1 MAKRSTKLTK
11 RSTEQSFFNGYEG
24 TNVARDAKKKGSGNS
39 QQGGAAS
46 KANPTDFY
54 GPGGMLPKAK
64 LVRGA

>member
-1 MAKRSTKLTK
+1 MVNPVNVDEKKRG
-11 RSTEQSFFNGYEG
+11 RN